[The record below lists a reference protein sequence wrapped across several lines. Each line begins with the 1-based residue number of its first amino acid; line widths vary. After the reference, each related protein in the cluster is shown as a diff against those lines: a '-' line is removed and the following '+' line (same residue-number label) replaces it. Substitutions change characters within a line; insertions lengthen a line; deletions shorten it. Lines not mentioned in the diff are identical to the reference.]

1 MWALLLLFVVLP
13 GPLPGALALGLYNA
27 GVLGRLFT
35 EVLETMDRRPVL
47 SLQLLGAGRITTFVY
62 GVLPL
67 VAGRFTA
74 YALYRW
80 EIAIRETVVVGV
92 VGAGGLG
99 RVLESQRAS
108 FDYSGMLTV
117 VIALLLLSLLVDLVS
132 ASARR
137 AWR

>member
-1 MWALLLLFVVLP
+1 MSYSQRLLAREQQV
-13 GPLPGALALGLYNA
+13 G
-27 GVLGRLFT
+27 
-35 EVLETMDRRPVL
+35 RPV
-47 SLQLLGAGRITTFVY
+47 R
-62 GVLPL
+62 
-67 VAGRFTA
+67 
-74 YALYRW
+74 
-80 EIAIRETVVVGV
+80 VGV

-117 VIALLLLSLLVDLVS
+117 VIALLLLSLLVDLAS